1 MTSLDGKFKPKKEF
15 KLEKKLLTGGLKMRD
30 SDYYDVAQIC
40 LNGHVINVS
49 AKNYPQ
55 HNKKF
60 CDKCGAITITNC
72 QECTFEI
79 QGHYHA
85 EGIINIDETYTP
97 PAFCPN
103 CGEPY
108 HWTKTK
114 IQAAH
119 DLAQE
124 LENISDDDK
133 EILTQSI
140 NEIVKDGPRT
150 TLAAAR
156 FKKILSKTS
165 KPIVYAFRDILVDI
179 VSEAVKKSLWP

>member
-1 MTSLDGKFKPKKEF
+1 
-15 KLEKKLLTGGLKMRD
+15 MRD
-30 SDYYDVAQIC
+30 DSYDVAQIC
-40 LNGHVINVS
+40 LNGHVINSSV
-49 AKNYPQ
+49 NEYPQ
-55 HNKKF
+55 FNKKF
-60 CDKCGAITITNC
+60 CDKCGASTIANC
-72 QECTFEI
+72 PNCHAEI
-79 QGHYHA
+79 QGHYHGGGVLSLA
-85 EGIINIDETYTP
+85 DQKA

-108 HWTKTK
+108 PWTKTK
-114 IQAAH
+114 IQAAY
-119 DLAQE
+119 DLARE

-165 KPIVYAFRDILVDI
+165 KTIVYAFRDILVDI